1 VSLTVTVLGCAGT
14 FAGPGDACSGYL
26 VRTPQATTLID
37 MGAGVL
43 SNLQVHVPIDEVDAV
58 LLTHHHADHWLDLAL
73 LRTALRHVLD
83 IEGLPVLGTAGVHE
97 RAKQLMGE
105 LAPTFRWT
113 TLRRSSTLQIGDQAL
128 RFARTDHPVETF
140 AVRVEAGGRV
150 LVYTADTGPDWLP
163 GDLVTGADMLLCE
176 ATLDTSQEGS
186 VQHLSGRQAGA
197 LAREEGVKRLVLTHL
212 APGID
217 PTTQRREAAAA
228 FGDAVELAHTHLTLT
243 V

>member
-1 VSLTVTVLGCAGT
+1 VSLTVTVLGCAGS
-14 FAGPGDACSGYL
+14 FPGPGDACSGYL

-37 MGAGVL
+37 LGPGVL
-43 SNLQVHVPIDEVDAV
+43 SNLQVHMPVDEVDAV
-58 LLTHHHADHWLDLAL
+58 LLTHHHPDHWLDLAI

-83 IEGLPVLGTAGVHE
+83 IEGLPVVGTAGVYE
-97 RAKQLMGE
+97 RAKLLMGE

-128 RFARTDHPVETF
+128 RFAITDHPVETF
-140 AVRVEAGGRV
+140 AVRVEAEGRV
-150 LVYTADTGPDWLP
+150 LAYTADTGPDWLP
-163 GDLVTGADMLLCE
+163 GDLVTGADLLLCE
-176 ATLDTSQEGS
+176 ATLDKSQEGS
-186 VQHLSGRQAGA
+186 MQHLSGRQAGA
-197 LAREEGVKRLVLTHL
+197 LAREEGVRRLVLTHL

-217 PTTQRREAAAA
+217 PSTQRQEAAAA